1 MKKTISHTTL
11 LPALAA
17 FISVFTWQAFTGQTF
32 AGQTQADNHPLI
44 IEDAW
49 IAEAP
54 PVSKV
59 MVAYMSIK
67 NTGSEDLEII
77 HAESD
82 VYSSIEFHETIHE
95 DDMARMVRHD
105 SLQIDAGS
113 KLELRRG
120 GPHLMLF
127 NPVRRLTAGDTVDIE
142 LTLYNRQTFTITV
155 PVKRAHN

>member
-1 MKKTISHTTL
+1 MKKTSSYIYL
-11 LPALAA
+11 LLILSTIIAY
-17 FISVFTWQAFTGQTF
+17 TGQAF
-32 AGQTQADNHPLI
+32 AGQDHANNIPLT

-67 NTGSEDLEII
+67 NTGSDDLEII

-95 DDMARMVRHD
+95 DDMARMIRHD
-105 SLQIDAGS
+105 SLQIDANS
-113 KLELRRG
+113 SIELKRG

-127 NPVRRLTAGDTVDIE
+127 NPARRLKAGDEVEIE
-142 LTLYNRQTFTITV
+142 LTLYNRQTITISV
-155 PVKRAHN
+155 PVKKAQ

>member
-1 MKKTISHTTL
+1 MYIKALSTYLSITIAAISSICFA
-11 LPALAA
+11 PVSAASDAL
-17 FISVFTWQAFTGQTF
+17 V
-32 AGQTQADNHPLI
+32 
-44 IEDAW
+44 IENAW

-77 HAESD
+77 HAESE

-95 DDMARMVRHD
+95 DDMARMIRHD
-105 SLQIDAGS
+105 SLQIDANS
-113 KLELRRG
+113 SIELKRG

-127 NPVRRLTAGDTVDIE
+127 NPARRLKAGDEVEIE
-142 LTLYNRQTFTITV
+142 LTLYNRQTITISV
-155 PVKRAHN
+155 PVKKAQ

>member
-1 MKKTISHTTL
+1 MKKRSSHIYL
-11 LPALAA
+11 LL
-17 FISVFTWQAFTGQTF
+17 ILSAFTAYTGQAF
-32 AGQTQADNHPLI
+32 AGQAHANNTPLFIDN
-44 IEDAW
+44 AW

-54 PVSKV
+54 PISKV

-95 DDMARMVRHD
+95 DDMARMIRHD
-105 SLQIDAGS
+105 SLQIDANS
-113 KLELRRG
+113 SIELKRD

-127 NPVRRLTAGDTVDIE
+127 NPVRRLKAGDTVQIE
-142 LTLYNRQTFTITV
+142 LTLYNRQTITISV
-155 PVKRAHN
+155 PVKKAQ

>member
-1 MKKTISHTTL
+1 MNKRSPHIYL
-11 LPALAA
+11 LLILSALIAYTGLAYTGHALAA
-17 FISVFTWQAFTGQTF
+17 QSDASNI
-32 AGQTQADNHPLI
+32 PLTI
-44 IEDAW
+44 DDAW

-105 SLQIDAGS
+105 SLQIDAHS
-113 KLELRRG
+113 SIELKRG

-127 NPVRRLTAGDTVDIE
+127 NPVRRLKDGDNVEIT
-142 LTLYNRQTFTITV
+142 LTLYNRQTITIFV
-155 PVKRAHN
+155 PVKKAQF

>member
-1 MKKTISHTTL
+1 MNIKALSTYLSITIAAISSICFAAVSAASD
-11 LPALAA
+11 AL
-17 FISVFTWQAFTGQTF
+17 V
-32 AGQTQADNHPLI
+32 
-44 IEDAW
+44 IENAW

-77 HAESD
+77 HAESE

-95 DDMARMVRHD
+95 DDMARMIRHD
-105 SLQIDAGS
+105 SLQIDAHS
-113 KLELRRG
+113 SIELKRG

-127 NPVRRLTAGDTVDIE
+127 NPARRLKAGDEVEIE
-142 LTLYNRQTFTITV
+142 LTLYNRQTISISV
-155 PVKRAHN
+155 PVKKAR

>member
-1 MKKTISHTTL
+1 MNIKALSTYLSITIAAISSICFA
-11 LPALAA
+11 PVSSASDAL
-17 FISVFTWQAFTGQTF
+17 V
-32 AGQTQADNHPLI
+32 
-44 IEDAW
+44 IENAW

-95 DDMARMVRHD
+95 DDMARMIRHD
-105 SLQIDAGS
+105 SLQIDAHS
-113 KLELRRG
+113 SIELKRG

-127 NPVRRLTAGDTVDIE
+127 NPARHLKAGDEVEIE
-142 LTLYNRQTFTITV
+142 LTLYNRQTISISV
-155 PVKRAHN
+155 PVKKAR